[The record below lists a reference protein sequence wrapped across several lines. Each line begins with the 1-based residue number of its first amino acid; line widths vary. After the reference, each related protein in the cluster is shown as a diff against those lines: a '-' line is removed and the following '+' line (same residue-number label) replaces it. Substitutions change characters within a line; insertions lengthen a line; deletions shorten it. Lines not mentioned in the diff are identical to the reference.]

1 MWIMV
6 RYGHGHGHGHR
17 DDIDRDNNMIVVTLE
32 PGMGLPVALS
42 TLITP
47 PSIISLYKSLPNG
60 DGG

>member
-47 PSIISLYKSLPNG
+47 PSIIS
-60 DGG
+60 